1 MAMRVLLS
9 SFLLV
14 CFIFVLAL
22 NAGAFD
28 ESVIL
33 YLSFDGQN
41 AKKAI
46 DQTGNGNDGILKGNV
61 KWAKNGKVN
70 GAVSFD
76 RSAGTLVEIPD
87 NKVLDSLTKSTT
99 MEAWVMLQVVLGMTR
114 SWENTPILNRMR
126 QQLCALVLA
135 IMLQARGELKRTD
148 SHLRLLQPVAGMAVH
163 MSLDLKHYPSRGNG
177 IMLQGL

>member
-9 SFLLV
+9 SSLLV

-76 RSAGTLVEIPD
+76 RSAGTFVEIPD

-99 MEAWVMLQVVLGMTR
+99 MEAWVKTNVAAGGFGDDQILGKYANPKPNET
-114 SWENTPILNRMR
+114 T
-126 QQLCALVLA
+126 
-135 IMLQARGELKRTD
+135 IMFISARD
-148 SHLRLLQPVAGMAVH
+148 YAGGQGGAKAVSYTH
-163 MSLDLKHYPSRGNG
+163 RRAPET
-177 IMLQGL
+177 